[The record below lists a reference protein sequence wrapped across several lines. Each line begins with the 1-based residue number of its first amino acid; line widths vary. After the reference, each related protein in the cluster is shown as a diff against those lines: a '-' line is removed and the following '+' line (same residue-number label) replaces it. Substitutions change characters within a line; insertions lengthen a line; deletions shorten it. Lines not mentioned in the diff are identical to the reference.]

1 MQTLERVNIDDV
13 YPYEAQ
19 GLKMNQRDFAKRET
33 QAYIDV
39 LAEQFKANRLN
50 PGEPYAKP
58 ILYRDGGIYQIIDG
72 ECRYNAM
79 KRCGTKSF
87 WAEVYDDLDEAETAR
102 QEAAK
107 AMVATDSKLAL
118 TPEEL
123 SRSVQLMLELD
134 VPDEDVA
141 AVSKIEAGKVKR
153 ARRAAKALDDA
164 AYDMTIDRLIA
175 IDEFS
180 GDPDAVAQLSS
191 CEQREWQ
198 GVYAQLCR
206 KRDHDEL
213 VARVVEE
220 CRRCGVEVVDEQ
232 PEGMHHRA
240 SKYLTDALDE
250 IEALAVE
257 AGEGCKATVGG
268 MWLEL
273 FGETAPEEP
282 APDPEEEAR
291 KAARERFREGWEAGC
306 AARAAWVAGRVAE
319 PERMPQTADLLMDAA
334 LDRVSGF
341 TEPNGIELPP
351 EPSGIGLCLGFT
363 CVSWPVEWSVCSL
376 VDGGTCYQD
385 RAKAALAREVY
396 GAMVRDGYEPNEEE
410 ARGFAA
416 LASWLEEE

>member
-1 MQTLERVNIDDV
+1 MQTLERVSIDDV
-13 YPYEAQ
+13 YPYEAV
-19 GLKMNQRDFAKRET
+19 GLKMNQRDFSKKET
-33 QAYIDV
+33 QAYIDE
-39 LAEQFKANRLN
+39 LAKQFKANRLN

-58 ILYRDGGIYQIIDG
+58 ILYRDGGIFQIIDG

-87 WAEVYDDLDEAETAR
+87 WAEVYDDLAEAETAR

-141 AVSKIEAGKVKR
+141 AVSRIEPGKVKR

-180 GDPDAVAQLSS
+180 GDADAVAQLSN

-213 VARVVEE
+213 VAAVVAE
-220 CRRCGVEVVDEQ
+220 CERCGVEVVEEQ

-240 SKYLTDALDE
+240 SKYLTDALGA
-250 IEALAVE
+250 IEGLAAE

-273 FGETAPEEP
+273 FGATAPEEP

-306 AARAAWVAGRVAE
+306 AARAEWVAARVAE
-319 PERMPQTADLLMDAA
+319 PERMPETATLLMDAA
-334 LDRVSGF
+334 LEHVSGF
-341 TEPNGIELPP
+341 TGPCGVELPP
-351 EPSGIGLCLGFT
+351 EPSGIGLCLGWT
-363 CVSWPVEWSVCSL
+363 CVKWTSEWAVAQL

-385 RAKAALAREVY
+385 AANATRARDVY

-410 ARGFAA
+410 ARGMAA